1 MSSNDDLERI
11 YQELRRRAVVEF
23 GEDRAEELESYLRT
37 AAEQIF
43 DVDQADV
50 DPDLEPLFQE

>member
-23 GEDRAEELESYLRT
+23 GEDRAEELESFLRT
-37 AAEQIF
+37 AAEQVF

>member
-23 GEDRAEELESYLRT
+23 GENRAEELESFLRT
-37 AAEQIF
+37 AAEQVY